1 MTPVRRISVKAY
13 TRAVVAVA
21 LFVVWGL
28 SAFTGFLLW
37 LAPHGQQSGRLV
49 LLGLTKGQWGDV
61 HFWVSVVALVVTV
74 VHVAVDWRALR
85 GYMRYVSRVHRD
97 PSYWR

>member
-1 MTPVRRISVKAY
+1 MSTRRRASRRAY
-13 TRAVVAVA
+13 ARAVIAFG

-37 LAPHGQQSGRLV
+37 LAPQGPQAGRVV

-74 VHVAVDWRALR
+74 VHVVVDWRALR
-85 GYMRYVSRVHRD
+85 GYMRYVTSVHRM
-97 PSYWR
+97 